1 MCIRDSGHRGAGTTL
16 HANSAQAVP
25 LRLCALGALAGLDSR
40 TVALHT
46 ATAFE
51 HIIHLEHRDGRRRI
65 EGVYSLH
72 PALRDAYDLRVFL
85 AIEPEAQ
92 RERIRIRSGE
102 ALLRRFQEKWIPL
115 ENAYFAR
122 LGVRECC
129 QLVF

>member
-1 MCIRDSGHRGAGTTL
+1 MEI
-16 HANSAQAVP
+16 V
-25 LRLCALGALAGLDSR
+25 
-40 TVALHT
+40 
-46 ATAFE
+46 
-51 HIIHLEHRDGRRRI
+51 

-85 AIEPEAQ
+85 AIEPEAR